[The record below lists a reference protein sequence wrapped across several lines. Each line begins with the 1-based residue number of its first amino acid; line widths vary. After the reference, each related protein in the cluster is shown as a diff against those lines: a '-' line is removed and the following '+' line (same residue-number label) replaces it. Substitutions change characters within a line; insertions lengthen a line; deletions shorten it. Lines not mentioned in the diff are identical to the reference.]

1 MFSFLFLF
9 QNLVTKTN
17 LDNAAKTPPAPP
29 QPPALPRHNIAP
41 EEFMHKN
48 ETTNHPPP
56 EATSSTIHQP
66 LSPDSLQDNSDTHPL
81 NPFGLF
87 IRPHPTRGNGL
98 FSPRLIPAGT
108 VIEESPVLVLTKEQW
123 EQGQMNGT
131 ILGEYGFCWSAG
143 GMAIGL
149 GLGESPFI
157 CTIGRGKH

>member
-1 MFSFLFLF
+1 
-9 QNLVTKTN
+9 
-17 LDNAAKTPPAPP
+17 
-29 QPPALPRHNIAP
+29 
-41 EEFMHKN
+41 MHKN
-48 ETTNHPPP
+48 ETNNHPPP

-66 LSPDSLQDNSDTHPL
+66 LPPDSLQDNPDTHPL

-149 GLGESPFI
+149 GLGKFPFI